1 MGPPECQALIVG
13 CGIGSLALAIGLRN
27 AGHKVIIFERRP
39 EFQDVGFGIQV
50 PPNAS
55 KVLQHLGVLDAVRA
69 SAISSKAITLRSY
82 SNGSVLSTLTL
93 VPDMENI
100 YQVPF
105 LNVHRVDFHTILLA
119 QARAAGVE
127 IKMASTVTKI
137 DFSKPSVELS
147 NSETYNADV
156 VVGGDGDGSTTRQ
169 TLLGYSDLPY
179 HSGDKVLTLTFP
191 AYHLRQQD
199 ELRDLVEPPTIN
211 AWFGPHAHVVAFT
224 LKKHNEND
232 LFNIIVCR
240 PTDVTKPVQQQPQ
253 KADME
258 ELRKYSKDWDPR
270 YRRLL
275 DIAEQAVE
283 WTLTETAEPRK
294 WCDPNGR
301 FALMGDAAHAMLPYL
316 AQGAAVGLEDAAA
329 LSALFMHLEDKA
341 QIPDLLTIYERLRKP
356 RTYEIKRRS
365 RAMRDVNNIVDGPVQ
380 RERDRQLLE
389 HKPFDGYPNPWADP
403 VGQQWMF
410 GYDAFREAEE
420 AWQIYKRGEW
430 PLSRGLW
437 RL

>member
-1 MGPPECQALIVG
+1 
-13 CGIGSLALAIGLRN
+13 
-27 AGHKVIIFERRP
+27 
-39 EFQDVGFGIQV
+39 
-50 PPNAS
+50 
-55 KVLQHLGVLDAVRA
+55 
-69 SAISSKAITLRSY
+69 
-82 SNGSVLSTLTL
+82 
-93 VPDMENI
+93 
-100 YQVPF
+100 
-105 LNVHRVDFHTILLA
+105 
-119 QARAAGVE
+119 
-127 IKMASTVTKI
+127 MASTVTKI
-137 DFSKPSVELS
+137 DFSEQSVELT
-147 NSETYNADV
+147 NGEIYNADV
-156 VVGGDGDGSTTRQ
+156 IVGGDGDGSTSRQ

-191 AYHLRQQD
+191 AYYLRQQD

-224 LKKHNEND
+224 LKKHNDNH

-253 KADME
+253 KANME
-258 ELRKYSKDWDPR
+258 ELREYSKDWDPR

-275 DIAEQAVE
+275 DIAEQGME
-283 WTLTETAEPRK
+283 WTLTETAEPRR
-294 WCDPNGR
+294 WCDPSGG

-329 LSALFMHLEDKA
+329 LSALFMHLEDKV

-356 RTYEIKRRS
+356 RAYEMKRRS

-380 RERDRQLLE
+380 RERDRQLLQ

-403 VGQQWMF
+403 VGQKWMF

-420 AWQIYKRGEW
+420 AWEVYKRGEW
-430 PLSRGLW
+430 PLTRGLW
-437 RL
+437 KL